1 MDPLQQ
7 LAQMLTTVRDQGYLI
22 VALLAA
28 CAALV
33 GIALWATAGGN
44 SRQVET
50 GKTWTVRAGVAAI
63 ALVALPFVVN
73 WFGRVLGLPDV
84 GFTLGR

>member
-7 LAQMLTTVRDQGYLI
+7 LAQMLTTVRDQGYVI
-22 VALLAA
+22 VILLSG

-33 GIALWATAGGN
+33 GIALWGTAGGN

-50 GKTWTVRAGVAAI
+50 GKAWTIRAGVAAI
-63 ALVALPFVVN
+63 ALVALPFIVD
-73 WFGRVLGLPDV
+73 WFGRVLGLPDI

>member
-1 MDPLQQ
+1 MDPLEQIT
-7 LAQMLTTVRDQGYLI
+7 QMLTNLRDQGYAI

-50 GKTWTVRAGVAAI
+50 GKTWTVRAGVSAI
-63 ALVALPFVVN
+63 ALVALPFIVN
-73 WFGRVLGLPDV
+73 WFGQLLGLPDV
-84 GFTLGR
+84 GFSFGR

>member
-1 MDPLQQ
+1 MDPLEQV
-7 LAQMLTTVRDQGYLI
+7 AQMLTNLRDQGYAI
-22 VALLAA
+22 VAVLSA

-50 GKTWTVRAGVAAI
+50 GKTWTVRAGVSAI
-63 ALVALPFVVN
+63 ALVALPFIVN
-73 WFGRVLGLPDV
+73 WFGQLLGLPDV
-84 GFTLGR
+84 GFSFGR